1 MKIAIVGYGK
11 MGKTIERLALG
22 QGHEITARMTSE
34 HQGQWDLLEGSDV
47 AIEFTNPQSAPEN
60 ILACHDRNIPI
71 VTGSTG
77 WHEKLNEISKETEA
91 RNGALLYASNFSIG
105 VNIFM
110 EINRQLAVF
119 MNSQNQYD
127 VELSETHHTQKLDTP
142 SGTAITLA
150 EDTLQKIDRK
160 RNWINQQSEKP
171 GELSV
176 ISHRKPDVPGTH
188 EINYQSDIDEIELIH
203 RAKSRDGFA
212 QGAIEAAQ
220 WLIGKKGVFTMQD
233 VLNLNQ
239 RT

>member
-11 MGKTIERLALG
+11 MGKTIERLARD

-34 HQGQWDLLEGSDV
+34 HKGQWDLLKVADV

-60 ILACHDRNIPI
+60 ILACHERNIPI

-77 WHEKLNEISKETEA
+77 WHEKLDEISAETKT

-110 EINRQLAVF
+110 EINRQLAEY
-119 MNSQNQYD
+119 MNSQSQYD

-150 EDTLQKIDRK
+150 EDVLRKIDRK
-160 RNWINQQSEKP
+160 KSWVNQPSEKP
-171 GELSV
+171 EELSV
-176 ISHRKPDVPGTH
+176 TSHRTPEVPGTH
-188 EINYQSDIDEIELIH
+188 EVIYQSDIDEIELIH

-239 RT
+239 RS